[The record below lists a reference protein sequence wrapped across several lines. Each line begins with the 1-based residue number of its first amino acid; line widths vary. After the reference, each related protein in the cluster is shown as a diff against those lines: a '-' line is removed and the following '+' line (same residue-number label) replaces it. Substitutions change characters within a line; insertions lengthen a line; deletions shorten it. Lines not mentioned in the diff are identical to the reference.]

1 MTSKKLA
8 QAIAQLTLTKK
19 AEDVVI
25 LDLRRLTNVTDYFV
39 ICSGQT
45 DLQVRAISNAVIDG
59 LRQKK
64 IKPWHIEGYEVSS
77 WVLLDFVD
85 VVVHIFQPPIRDYYR
100 LEELW
105 GDAPVTIVADTIIPP
120 AKG

>member
-1 MTSKKLA
+1 
-8 QAIAQLTLTKK
+8 
-19 AEDVVI
+19 
-25 LDLRRLTNVTDYFV
+25 
-39 ICSGQT
+39 
-45 DLQVRAISNAVIDG
+45 
-59 LRQKK
+59 
-64 IKPWHIEGYEVSS
+64 
-77 WVLLDFVD
+77 VLLDFVD